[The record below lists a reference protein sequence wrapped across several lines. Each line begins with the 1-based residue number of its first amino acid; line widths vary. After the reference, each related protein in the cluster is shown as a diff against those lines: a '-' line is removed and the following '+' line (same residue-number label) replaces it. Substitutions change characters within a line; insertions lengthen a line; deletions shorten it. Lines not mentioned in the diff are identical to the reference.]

1 MADSYDDGMRDRA
14 LADMGTSGLVDQ
26 GSVSWVARGH
36 VMFSR
41 FPTIYLNDEE
51 SPIAFIVAVMTLK
64 CNESAPTLQLCAISA
79 KLERFP
85 D

>member
-51 SPIAFIVAVMTLK
+51 SPNAFIVAVMTL
-64 CNESAPTLQLCAISA
+64 SATRALQLCSYA
-79 KLERFP
+79 P
-85 D
+85 